1 MKKDKISKLK
11 AVKELKA
18 LGLSEADAIGTIN
31 IRLAALKLTQ
41 KRQQID
47 AIINRIE
54 EIEEEKQK

>member
-1 MKKDKISKLK
+1 MKKEKVSKSK

-41 KRQQID
+41 KRQRID
-47 AIINRIE
+47 AIINQIE
-54 EIEEEKQK
+54 EDQE